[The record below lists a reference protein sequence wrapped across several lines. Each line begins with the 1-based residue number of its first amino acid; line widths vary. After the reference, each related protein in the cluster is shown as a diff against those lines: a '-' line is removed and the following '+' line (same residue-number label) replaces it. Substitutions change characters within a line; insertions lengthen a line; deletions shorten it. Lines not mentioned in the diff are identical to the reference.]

1 MCKYLLDL
9 IGINLDEPLVGYE
22 DSKLKLSITIIFQNL
37 TLPWDEKEKYR
48 SCRSV
53 FCILTM
59 KQANSKY
66 QRPLNFHSQ
75 NELIRFQ

>member
-53 FCILTM
+53 FLYFDNETS
-59 KQANSKY
+59 KQQIPASLKF
-66 QRPLNFHSQ
+66 PFP
-75 NELIRFQ
+75 E

>member
-37 TLPWDEKEKYR
+37 TLPWDEKERYWFFLYFDNET
-48 SCRSV
+48 S
-53 FCILTM
+53 
-59 KQANSKY
+59 KQQIPASLKF
-66 QRPLNFHSQ
+66 PFP
-75 NELIRFQ
+75 E